1 MIQHKAPAGQSIF
14 EFLIASTIFTIGVV
28 TILLLT
34 FDAHTVSRRSIERT
48 QAVFLAKEGLE
59 AARSI
64 GNNSF
69 TNLTDGTH
77 GLSLSNN
84 RWILSGTTD
93 TQDQFARSIS
103 IRQPGS
109 SEYEK
114 EVTSTVSWAI
124 TPTQS
129 KSVQLIETLTYWNH
143 PPLTEIEC
151 FLADL
156 TGASIEQGSAHK
168 IIRNIWISNPSC
180 GYPITLDKIVLEW
193 NIPGNNLFK
202 VRINSNFLW
211 QGNAPTGTILDLV
224 PNETLVSGAAAK
236 EIDQL
241 RWFQSILGSDIDV
254 KFIMSDGSSE
264 EFTIPAF

>member
-1 MIQHKAPAGQSIF
+1 MIKKTPAGQSIF
-14 EFLIASTIFTIGVV
+14 EFLIASTIFTIGIVAV
-28 TILLLT
+28 ILLTL
-34 FDAHTVSRRSIERT
+34 DAHTVARRSTERT
-48 QAVFLAKEGLE
+48 QAIFLAEEGLE

-64 GNNSF
+64 SDYSF
-69 TNLTDGTH
+69 ADLTPGTH
-77 GLSLSNN
+77 GLALSGNT
-84 RWILSGTTD
+84 WILSGTTD
-93 TQDQFARSIS
+93 TNNQFTRSITIS
-103 IRQPGS
+103 QPGD

-114 EVTSTVSWAI
+114 EITSTVSWAI
-124 TPTQS
+124 TPTES
-129 KSVQLIETLTYWNH
+129 KSIQLVETLTYWNH

-156 TGASIEQGSAHK
+156 SGASIEQGSANK

-180 GYPITLDKIVLEW
+180 GYPITLDKVMLTW

-211 QGNAPTGTILDLV
+211 QGSVPTGTIVDLV
-224 PNETLVSGAAAK
+224 PNETLESGAAAK